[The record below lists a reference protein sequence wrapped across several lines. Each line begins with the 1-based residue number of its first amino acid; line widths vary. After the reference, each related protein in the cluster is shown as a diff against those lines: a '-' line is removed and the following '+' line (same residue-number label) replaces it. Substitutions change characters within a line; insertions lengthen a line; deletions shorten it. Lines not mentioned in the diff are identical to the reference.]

1 MIDLFGFV
9 LRLLLLQ
16 ATRFYVSPTFIALVY
31 TGLGERDRALFW
43 LEKSYREHSPDLI
56 ALRLPVFDGVRS
68 DPRFINLA
76 SRVGT

>member
-1 MIDLFGFV
+1 MIDLCGFV
-9 LRLLLLQ
+9 LRL
-16 ATRFYVSPTFIALVY
+16 YP
-31 TGLGERDRALFW
+31 GLGERDRALFW

-56 ALRLPVFDGVRS
+56 NLRLPVFDGVRS